1 MPNLIIRILTVLF
14 FLVFPKTEGYSFII
28 QKDSVRY
35 YLEESKKHVYSDFS
49 EAKKLLIK
57 AEAVAKKSNDPNLI
71 ADVAHNYAA
80 SYYIVGTYD
89 VALQKFMEA
98 LSLYEQNNNKLGIAK
113 CLIGQG
119 LIQQGIGRNRE
130 AIKLFEE
137 ANEIVKELNDM
148 VLESK
153 VYLNIGISQIE
164 LKDIEG
170 SYHNFHKSLKLAT
183 LNKDANMEHLSQN
196 RLGNIHY
203 LRNDLDS
210 SIYYYKKILDNESLA
225 NPWEKSFANTGL
237 SEVYI
242 KQGDYK
248 KAEEYGLKGF
258 EAAKEAQAKWDIARA
273 AEILSI
279 AYKNDNNYELAF
291 KYLAIC
297 KSYNDSLF
305 NDSKLKEI
313 NLLQLKRKEA
323 ENEKL
328 IAKNE
333 AAQHKLKNTRL
344 FSVSVILFML
354 YLLTIIYQYTKNSKI
369 REKLYSEL
377 ELKNQDIE
385 SKQMLIS
392 AQNHNLS
399 ELNQTKNKL
408 FSILS
413 HDLRAPI
420 ASIQQVLGLLRE
432 GEISSEELKVLAEH
446 LITQVDSTSIM
457 LNNILHWSMTQLDG
471 AKINKENMDLKEI
484 VQESI
489 AALQLIAKAKEI
501 RFIHVDS
508 ETTAVVDADKG
519 HVQIILNN
527 LLSNAIKF
535 TPLSGT
541 IEIRY
546 SEDEL
551 FSNIHI
557 NDSGTG
563 ISQAKI
569 EEILNFDKRLVSEKG
584 TDFEEGTGLGLL
596 LVKQFL
602 SDNNGK
608 LDIVHHESGGTEFIV
623 SLPKAKYF

>member
-1 MPNLIIRILTVLF
+1 L
-14 FLVFPKTEGYSFII
+14 PKTESYSFNL

-35 YLEESKKHVYSDFS
+35 YLEESKKQVYSDFKV
-49 EAKKLLIK
+49 AKKSLIK
-57 AEAVAKKSNDPNLI
+57 AEAIAKKSKDPNLI

-98 LSLYEQNNNKLGIAK
+98 LSLYEETDNKLGIAK

-119 LIQQGIGRNRE
+119 LIQQGIGRNKE
-130 AIKLFEE
+130 AIKLFQK
-137 ANEIVKELNDM
+137 ANTIIKELNDT

-164 LKDIEG
+164 LKEIDE
-170 SYHNFHKSLKLAT
+170 SYDNFHKSLKLAVQ
-183 LNKDANMEHLSQN
+183 NKDSNMEHLSQN
-196 RLGNIHY
+196 RLGNLHY

-210 SIYYYKKILDNESLA
+210 SVYYYKKVLDASQA
-225 NPWEKSFANTGL
+225 NQWEKSFANTGL

-242 KQGDYK
+242 KKGDYK

-258 EAAKEAQAKWDIARA
+258 EAAKNTQAKWDIARA

-279 AYKNDNNYELAF
+279 AYKNDHNYELAF

-305 NDSKLKEI
+305 NDAKLKEI

-328 IAKNE
+328 VAKNE
-333 AAQHKLKNTRL
+333 AAQHKLKSTRL

-354 YLLTIIYQYTKNSKI
+354 YLLTIIYQYTKNNKV

-385 SKQMLIS
+385 SQQMLIT

-413 HDLRAPI
+413 HDLRSPI

-471 AKINKENMDLKEI
+471 AKINKENIDLEK
-484 VQESI
+484 VVRDSI
-489 AALQLIAKAKEI
+489 AGLNLMAKAKEI
-501 RFIHVDS
+501 KFIHTNS
-508 ETTAVVDADKG
+508 EKDTVVDADKG

-535 TPLSGT
+535 TPIAGT

-546 SEDEL
+546 SEDGT
-551 FSNIHI
+551 FIHMHI
-557 NDSGTG
+557 NDSGKG

-569 EEILNFDKRLVSEKG
+569 EEILNFDKRVVSEKG
-584 TDFEEGTGLGLL
+584 TGFEEGTGLGLL

-602 SDNNGK
+602 SDNNGQ
-608 LDIVHHESGGTEFIV
+608 LDIVHHQEGGTEFIA

>member
-1 MPNLIIRILTVLF
+1 M
-14 FLVFPKTEGYSFII
+14 PKTESYSFNL

-35 YLEESKKHVYSDFS
+35 YLEESKKQVYSDFKA
-49 EAKKLLIK
+49 AKKSLVK
-57 AEAVAKKSNDPNLI
+57 AEAIAKKSKDPNLI

-98 LSLYEQNNNKLGIAK
+98 LSLYEETDNKLGIAK

-119 LIQQGIGRNRE
+119 LIQQGIGRNKE
-130 AIKLFEE
+130 AIKLFQK
-137 ANEIVKELNDM
+137 ANTIIKELNDT

-164 LKDIEG
+164 LKEIDD
-170 SYHNFHKSLKLAT
+170 SYDNFHKSLKLAVQ
-183 LNKDANMEHLSQN
+183 NKDSNMEHLSQN
-196 RLGNIHY
+196 RLGNLHY

-210 SIYYYKKILDNESLA
+210 SVYYYKKVLDASQA
-225 NPWEKSFANTGL
+225 NQWEKSFANTGL

-242 KQGDYK
+242 KKGDYK

-258 EAAKEAQAKWDIARA
+258 EAAKNTQAKWDIARA

-279 AYKNDNNYELAF
+279 AYKNDHNYELAF

-305 NDSKLKEI
+305 NDAKLKEI

-328 IAKNE
+328 VAKNE

-354 YLLTIIYQYTKNSKI
+354 YLLTIIYQYTKNNKV

-385 SKQMLIS
+385 SQQMLIT

-413 HDLRAPI
+413 HDLRSPI

-471 AKINKENMDLKEI
+471 AKINKENIDLEK
-484 VQESI
+484 VVRDSI
-489 AALQLIAKAKEI
+489 AGLNLMAKAKEI
-501 RFIHVDS
+501 KFIHTNS
-508 ETTAVVDADKG
+508 EKDTVVDADKG

-535 TPLSGT
+535 TPIAGT

-546 SEDEL
+546 SEDGT
-551 FSNIHI
+551 FIHMHI
-557 NDSGTG
+557 NDSGKG

-569 EEILNFDKRLVSEKG
+569 EEILNFDKRVVSEKG
-584 TDFEEGTGLGLL
+584 TGFEEGTGLGLL

-602 SDNNGK
+602 SDNNGQ
-608 LDIVHHESGGTEFIV
+608 LDIVHHQEGGTEFIA

>member
-1 MPNLIIRILTVLF
+1 MLRSIIRLLTLLV
-14 FLVFPKTEGYSFII
+14 FLVLPKTECYSFTTH
-28 QKDSVRY
+28 KDSVRY
-35 YLEESKKHVYSDFS
+35 YLEESKKQVYSDF
-49 EAKKLLIK
+49 KK
-57 AEAVAKKSNDPNLI
+57 AERLLKKADVVAKKSKDPNLI
-71 ADVAHNYAA
+71 ADVAHNYGA

-98 LSLYEQNNNKLGIAK
+98 LWLYEESNNKVGIAK

-119 LIQQGIGRNRE
+119 LIQQGIGRNKE
-130 AIKLFEE
+130 AIKLFQS
-137 ANEIVKELNDM
+137 AGVIIKELKDK

-153 VYLNIGISQIE
+153 IYFNIGISQIE
-164 LKDIEG
+164 LADLDN
-170 SYHNFHKSLKLAT
+170 SYDNFLKSLKLAGQ
-183 LNKDANMEHLSQN
+183 NKDRNMIHLSQN

-203 LRNDLDS
+203 LKNDLDS
-210 SIYYYKKILDNESLA
+210 SVYYYKKVIEDSSDA
-225 NPWEKSFANTGL
+225 NGWERSFAFTGL

-242 KQGDYK
+242 KKGDYK
-248 KAEEYGLKGF
+248 LAEKFGLKGF
-258 EAAKEAQAKWDIARA
+258 EAAKSAQAKWDIARA

-279 AYKNDNNYELAF
+279 AYKNDNNYQLAF

-297 KSYNDSLF
+297 KTYNDSLF

-354 YLLTIIYQYTKNSKI
+354 YLLTIIYQYTQNSKAK
-369 REKLYSEL
+369 EKLYKEL

-385 SKQMLIS
+385 SQKMLII

-399 ELNQTKNKL
+399 ELNQTKNRL

-413 HDLRAPI
+413 HDLRSPI
-420 ASIQQVLGLLRE
+420 ASIQQVLGLLKE
-432 GEISSEELKVLAEH
+432 GEISDEELKVLSEH

-471 AKINKENMDLKEI
+471 AKINKENIDLEATVKD
-484 VQESI
+484 SI
-489 AALQLIAKAKEI
+489 AALELTAKAKEI
-501 RFIHVDS
+501 EIIHTAS
-508 ETTAVVDADKG
+508 EKDIVVDADKG
-519 HVQIILNN
+519 HVHIILNN

-535 TPLSGT
+535 TPLAGT
-541 IEIRY
+541 IEVWY
-546 SEDEL
+546 SEDEV
-551 FSNIHI
+551 FYSAHI
-557 NDSGTG
+557 TDSGTG
-563 ISQAKI
+563 ISEIKI
-569 EEILNFDKRLVSEKG
+569 EEILNFDKRMVSERG
-584 TDFEEGTGLGLL
+584 TGFEEGTGLGLL

-608 LDIVHHESGGTEFIV
+608 LDIVHHEAGGTEFIA

>member
-1 MPNLIIRILTVLF
+1 M
-14 FLVFPKTEGYSFII
+14 PKTESYFFNL

-35 YLEESKKHVYSDFS
+35 YLEESKKQVYSDFKA
-49 EAKKLLIK
+49 AKKSLVK
-57 AEAVAKKSNDPNLI
+57 AEAIAKKSKDPNLI

-98 LSLYEQNNNKLGIAK
+98 LSLYEETDNKLGIAK

-119 LIQQGIGRNRE
+119 LIQQGIGRNKE
-130 AIKLFEE
+130 AIKLFQK
-137 ANEIVKELNDM
+137 ANTIIKELNDT

-164 LKDIEG
+164 LKEIDE
-170 SYHNFHKSLKLAT
+170 SYDNFHKSLKLAVQ
-183 LNKDANMEHLSQN
+183 NKDSNMEHLSQN
-196 RLGNIHY
+196 RLGNLHY

-210 SIYYYKKILDNESLA
+210 SVYYYKKVLDASQA
-225 NPWEKSFANTGL
+225 NQWEKSFANTGL

-242 KQGDYK
+242 KKGDYK

-258 EAAKEAQAKWDIARA
+258 EAAKNTQAKWDIARA

-279 AYKNDNNYELAF
+279 AYKNDHNYELAF

-305 NDSKLKEI
+305 NDAKLKEI

-328 IAKNE
+328 VAKNE

-354 YLLTIIYQYTKNSKI
+354 YLLTIIYQYTKNNKV

-385 SKQMLIS
+385 SQQMLIT

-413 HDLRAPI
+413 HDLRSPI

-471 AKINKENMDLKEI
+471 AKINKENIDLEK
-484 VQESI
+484 VVKDSI
-489 AALQLIAKAKEI
+489 AGLNLMAKAKEI
-501 RFIHVDS
+501 KFIHTNS
-508 ETTAVVDADKG
+508 EKDTVVDADKG

-535 TPLSGT
+535 TPIAGT

-546 SEDEL
+546 SEDGT
-551 FSNIHI
+551 FIHMHI
-557 NDSGTG
+557 NDSGKG

-569 EEILNFDKRLVSEKG
+569 EEILNFDKRVVSEKG
-584 TDFEEGTGLGLL
+584 TGFEEGTGLGLL

-602 SDNNGK
+602 SDNNGQ
-608 LDIVHHESGGTEFIV
+608 LDIVHHQEGGTEFIA

>member
-1 MPNLIIRILTVLF
+1 L
-14 FLVFPKTEGYSFII
+14 PKTESYSFNL

-35 YLEESKKHVYSDFS
+35 YLEESKKQVYSDFKA
-49 EAKKLLIK
+49 AKKSLVK
-57 AEAVAKKSNDPNLI
+57 AEAIAKKSKDPNLI

-98 LSLYEQNNNKLGIAK
+98 LSLYEETDNKLGIAK

-119 LIQQGIGRNRE
+119 LIQQGIGRNKE
-130 AIKLFEE
+130 AIKLFQK
-137 ANEIVKELNDM
+137 ANTIIKELNDT

-164 LKDIEG
+164 LKEIDE
-170 SYHNFHKSLKLAT
+170 SYDNFHKSLKLAVQ
-183 LNKDANMEHLSQN
+183 NKDSNMEHLSQN
-196 RLGNIHY
+196 RLGNLHY

-210 SIYYYKKILDNESLA
+210 SVYYYKKVLDDSQA
-225 NPWEKSFANTGL
+225 NQWEKSFANTGL

-242 KQGDYK
+242 KKGDYK

-258 EAAKEAQAKWDIARA
+258 EAAKNTQAKWDIARA

-279 AYKNDNNYELAF
+279 AYKNDHNYELAF

-305 NDSKLKEI
+305 NDAKLKEI

-328 IAKNE
+328 VAKNE

-354 YLLTIIYQYTKNSKI
+354 YLLTIIYQYTKNNKV

-385 SKQMLIS
+385 SQQMLIT

-413 HDLRAPI
+413 HDLRSPI

-471 AKINKENMDLKEI
+471 AKINKENIDLEK
-484 VQESI
+484 VVKDSI
-489 AALQLIAKAKEI
+489 AGLNLMAKAKEI
-501 RFIHVDS
+501 KFIHTNS
-508 ETTAVVDADKG
+508 EKDTVVDADKG

-535 TPLSGT
+535 TPIAGT

-546 SEDEL
+546 SEDGT
-551 FSNIHI
+551 FIHMHI
-557 NDSGTG
+557 NDSGKG

-569 EEILNFDKRLVSEKG
+569 EEILNFDKRVVSEKG
-584 TDFEEGTGLGLL
+584 TGFEEGTGLGLL

-602 SDNNGK
+602 SDNNGQ
-608 LDIVHHESGGTEFIV
+608 LDIVHHQEGGTEFIA

>member
-1 MPNLIIRILTVLF
+1 M
-14 FLVFPKTEGYSFII
+14 PKTESYSFNL

-35 YLEESKKHVYSDFS
+35 YLEESKKQVYSDF
-49 EAKKLLIK
+49 K
-57 AEAVAKKSNDPNLI
+57 AAKKSLVKAEVIAKKSKDPNLI

-98 LSLYEQNNNKLGIAK
+98 LSLYEETDNKLGIAK

-119 LIQQGIGRNRE
+119 LIQQGIGRNKE
-130 AIKLFEE
+130 AIKLFQK
-137 ANEIVKELNDM
+137 ANTIIKELNDT

-164 LKDIEG
+164 LKEIDD
-170 SYHNFHKSLKLAT
+170 SYDNFHKSLKLAVQ
-183 LNKDANMEHLSQN
+183 NKDSNMEHLSQN
-196 RLGNIHY
+196 RLGNLHY
-203 LRNDLDS
+203 LRKDLDS
-210 SIYYYKKILDNESLA
+210 SVYYYKKVLDASQA
-225 NPWEKSFANTGL
+225 NQWEKSFANTGL

-242 KQGDYK
+242 EKGDYK

-258 EAAKEAQAKWDIARA
+258 EAAKNTQAKWDIARA

-279 AYKNDNNYELAF
+279 AYKNDHNYELAF

-305 NDSKLKEI
+305 NDAKLKEI

-328 IAKNE
+328 VAKNE

-354 YLLTIIYQYTKNSKI
+354 YLLTIIYQYTKNNKV

-385 SKQMLIS
+385 SQQMLIT

-413 HDLRAPI
+413 HDLRSPI

-471 AKINKENMDLKEI
+471 AKINKEDIDLEKM
-484 VQESI
+484 VKDSI
-489 AALQLIAKAKEI
+489 AGLNLMAKAKEI
-501 RFIHVDS
+501 KFIHTNS
-508 ETTAVVDADKG
+508 EKDTVVDADKG

-535 TPLSGT
+535 TPIAGT

-546 SEDEL
+546 SEDGT
-551 FSNIHI
+551 FIHMHI
-557 NDSGTG
+557 NDSGKG

-569 EEILNFDKRLVSEKG
+569 EEILNFDKRVVSEKG
-584 TDFEEGTGLGLL
+584 TGFEEGTGLGLL

-602 SDNNGK
+602 SDNNGQ
-608 LDIVHHESGGTEFIV
+608 LDIVHHQEGGTEFIA

>member
-1 MPNLIIRILTVLF
+1 M
-14 FLVFPKTEGYSFII
+14 PKTESYSFNL

-35 YLEESKKHVYSDFS
+35 YLEESKKQVYSDFKV
-49 EAKKLLIK
+49 AKKSLIK
-57 AEAVAKKSNDPNLI
+57 AEAIAKKSKDPNLI

-98 LSLYEQNNNKLGIAK
+98 LSLYEETDNKLGIAK

-119 LIQQGIGRNRE
+119 LIQQGIGRNKE
-130 AIKLFEE
+130 AIKLFQK
-137 ANEIVKELNDM
+137 ANTIIKELNDT

-164 LKDIEG
+164 LKEIDE
-170 SYHNFHKSLKLAT
+170 SYDNFHKSLKLAVQ
-183 LNKDANMEHLSQN
+183 NKDSNMEHLSQN
-196 RLGNIHY
+196 RLGNLHY

-210 SIYYYKKILDNESLA
+210 SVYYYKKVLDASQA
-225 NPWEKSFANTGL
+225 NQWEKSFANTGL

-242 KQGDYK
+242 KKGDYK

-258 EAAKEAQAKWDIARA
+258 EAAKNTQAKWDIARA

-279 AYKNDNNYELAF
+279 AYKNDHNYELAF

-305 NDSKLKEI
+305 NDAKLKEI

-328 IAKNE
+328 VAKNE
-333 AAQHKLKNTRL
+333 AAQHKLKSTRL

-354 YLLTIIYQYTKNSKI
+354 YLLTIIYQYTKNNKV

-385 SKQMLIS
+385 SQQMLIT

-413 HDLRAPI
+413 HDLRSPI

-471 AKINKENMDLKEI
+471 AKINKENIDLEK
-484 VQESI
+484 VVRDSI
-489 AALQLIAKAKEI
+489 AGLNLMAKAKEI
-501 RFIHVDS
+501 KFIHTNS
-508 ETTAVVDADKG
+508 EKDTVVDADKG

-535 TPLSGT
+535 TPIAGT

-546 SEDEL
+546 SEDGT
-551 FSNIHI
+551 FIHMHI
-557 NDSGTG
+557 NDSGKG

-569 EEILNFDKRLVSEKG
+569 EEILNFDKRVVSEKG
-584 TDFEEGTGLGLL
+584 TGFEEGTGLGLL

-602 SDNNGK
+602 SDNNGQ
-608 LDIVHHESGGTEFIV
+608 LDIVHHQEGGTEFIA

>member
-1 MPNLIIRILTVLF
+1 L
-14 FLVFPKTEGYSFII
+14 PKTESYSFNL

-35 YLEESKKHVYSDFS
+35 YLEESKKQVYSDF
-49 EAKKLLIK
+49 K
-57 AEAVAKKSNDPNLI
+57 AAKKSLVKAEVIAKKSKDPNLI

-98 LSLYEQNNNKLGIAK
+98 LSLYEETDNKLGIAK

-119 LIQQGIGRNRE
+119 LIQQGIGRNKE
-130 AIKLFEE
+130 AIKLFQK
-137 ANEIVKELNDM
+137 ANTIIKELNDT

-164 LKDIEG
+164 LKEIDD
-170 SYHNFHKSLKLAT
+170 SYDNFHKSLKLAVQ
-183 LNKDANMEHLSQN
+183 NKDSNMEHLSQN
-196 RLGNIHY
+196 RLGNLHY
-203 LRNDLDS
+203 LRKDLDS
-210 SIYYYKKILDNESLA
+210 SVYYYKKVLDASQA
-225 NPWEKSFANTGL
+225 NQWEKSFANTGL

-242 KQGDYK
+242 EKGDYK

-258 EAAKEAQAKWDIARA
+258 EAAKNTQAKWDIARA

-279 AYKNDNNYELAF
+279 AYKNDHNYELAF

-305 NDSKLKEI
+305 NDAKLKEI

-328 IAKNE
+328 VAKNE

-354 YLLTIIYQYTKNSKI
+354 YLLTIIYQYTKNNKV

-385 SKQMLIS
+385 SQQMLIT

-413 HDLRAPI
+413 HDLRSPI

-471 AKINKENMDLKEI
+471 AKINKEDIDLEKM
-484 VQESI
+484 VKDSI
-489 AALQLIAKAKEI
+489 AGLNLMAKAKEI
-501 RFIHVDS
+501 KFIHTNS
-508 ETTAVVDADKG
+508 EKDTVVDADKG

-535 TPLSGT
+535 TPIAGT

-546 SEDEL
+546 SEDGT
-551 FSNIHI
+551 FIHMHI
-557 NDSGTG
+557 NDSGKG

-569 EEILNFDKRLVSEKG
+569 EEILNFDKRVVSEKG
-584 TDFEEGTGLGLL
+584 TGFEEGTGLGLL

-602 SDNNGK
+602 SDNNGQ
-608 LDIVHHESGGTEFIV
+608 LDIVHHQEGGTEFIA

>member
-1 MPNLIIRILTVLF
+1 M
-14 FLVFPKTEGYSFII
+14 PKTESYSFNL

-35 YLEESKKHVYSDFS
+35 YLEESKKQVYSDFKA
-49 EAKKLLIK
+49 AKKSLVK
-57 AEAVAKKSNDPNLI
+57 AEAIAKKSKDPNLI

-89 VALQKFMEA
+89 VALQKFIEA
-98 LSLYEQNNNKLGIAK
+98 LSLYEETDNKLGIAK

-119 LIQQGIGRNRE
+119 LIQQGIGRNKE
-130 AIKLFEE
+130 AIKLFQK
-137 ANEIVKELNDM
+137 ANTIIKELNDT

-164 LKDIEG
+164 LKEIDE
-170 SYHNFHKSLKLAT
+170 SYDNFHKSLKLAVQ
-183 LNKDANMEHLSQN
+183 NKDSNMEHLSQN
-196 RLGNIHY
+196 RLGNLHY

-210 SIYYYKKILDNESLA
+210 SVYYYKKVLDA
-225 NPWEKSFANTGL
+225 NQANQWEKSFANTGL

-242 KQGDYK
+242 KKGDYK

-258 EAAKEAQAKWDIARA
+258 EAAKNTQAKWDIARA

-279 AYKNDNNYELAF
+279 AYKNDHNYELAF

-305 NDSKLKEI
+305 NDAKLKEI

-328 IAKNE
+328 VAKNE

-354 YLLTIIYQYTKNSKI
+354 YLLTIIYQYTKNNKV

-385 SKQMLIS
+385 SQQMLIT

-413 HDLRAPI
+413 HDLRSPI

-471 AKINKENMDLKEI
+471 AKINKENIDLEK
-484 VQESI
+484 VVKDSI
-489 AALQLIAKAKEI
+489 AGLNLMAKAKEI
-501 RFIHVDS
+501 KFIHTNS
-508 ETTAVVDADKG
+508 EKDTVVDADKG

-535 TPLSGT
+535 TPIAGT

-546 SEDEL
+546 SEDGT
-551 FSNIHI
+551 FIHMHI
-557 NDSGTG
+557 NDSGKG

-569 EEILNFDKRLVSEKG
+569 EEILNFDKRVVSEKG
-584 TDFEEGTGLGLL
+584 TGFEEGTGLGLL

-602 SDNNGK
+602 SDNNGQ
-608 LDIVHHESGGTEFIV
+608 LDIVHHQEGGTEFIA

>member
-1 MPNLIIRILTVLF
+1 M
-14 FLVFPKTEGYSFII
+14 PKTESYSFNL

-35 YLEESKKHVYSDFS
+35 YLEESKKQVYSDFKA
-49 EAKKLLIK
+49 AKKSLVK
-57 AEAVAKKSNDPNLI
+57 AEAIAKKSKDPNLI

-89 VALQKFMEA
+89 IALQKFMEA
-98 LSLYEQNNNKLGIAK
+98 LSLYEETDNKLGIAK

-119 LIQQGIGRNRE
+119 LIQQGIGRNKE
-130 AIKLFEE
+130 AIKLFQK
-137 ANEIVKELNDM
+137 ANTIIKELNDT

-164 LKDIEG
+164 LKEIDE
-170 SYHNFHKSLKLAT
+170 SYDNFHKSLKLAVQ
-183 LNKDANMEHLSQN
+183 NKDSNMEHLSQN
-196 RLGNIHY
+196 RLGNLHY

-210 SIYYYKKILDNESLA
+210 SVYYYKKVLDASQA
-225 NPWEKSFANTGL
+225 NQWEKSFANTGL

-242 KQGDYK
+242 KKGDYK

-258 EAAKEAQAKWDIARA
+258 EAAKNTQAKWDIARA

-279 AYKNDNNYELAF
+279 AYKNDHNYELAF

-305 NDSKLKEI
+305 NDAKLKEI

-328 IAKNE
+328 VAKNE

-354 YLLTIIYQYTKNSKI
+354 YLLTIIYQYTKNNKV

-385 SKQMLIS
+385 SQQMLIT

-413 HDLRAPI
+413 HDLRSPI

-471 AKINKENMDLKEI
+471 AKINKENIDLEK
-484 VQESI
+484 VVKDSI
-489 AALQLIAKAKEI
+489 AGLNLMAKAKEI
-501 RFIHVDS
+501 KFIHTNS
-508 ETTAVVDADKG
+508 EKDTVVDADKG

-535 TPLSGT
+535 TPIAGT

-546 SEDEL
+546 SEDGT
-551 FSNIHI
+551 FIHMHI
-557 NDSGTG
+557 NDSGKG

-569 EEILNFDKRLVSEKG
+569 EEILNFDKRVVSEKG
-584 TDFEEGTGLGLL
+584 TGFEEGTGLGLL

-602 SDNNGK
+602 SDNNGQ
-608 LDIVHHESGGTEFIV
+608 LDIVHHQEGGTEFIA

>member
-1 MPNLIIRILTVLF
+1 M
-14 FLVFPKTEGYSFII
+14 PKTESYSFNL

-35 YLEESKKHVYSDFS
+35 YLEESKKQVYSDFKA
-49 EAKKLLIK
+49 AKKSLVK
-57 AEAVAKKSNDPNLI
+57 AEAIAKKSKDPNLI

-98 LSLYEQNNNKLGIAK
+98 LSLYEETDNKLGIAK

-119 LIQQGIGRNRE
+119 LIQQGIGRNKE
-130 AIKLFEE
+130 AIKLFQK
-137 ANEIVKELNDM
+137 ANTIIKELNDT

-164 LKDIEG
+164 LKEIDD
-170 SYHNFHKSLKLAT
+170 SYDNFHKSLKLAVQ
-183 LNKDANMEHLSQN
+183 NKDSNMEHLSQN
-196 RLGNIHY
+196 RLGNLHY

-210 SIYYYKKILDNESLA
+210 SVYYYKKVLDASQA
-225 NPWEKSFANTGL
+225 NQWEKSFANTGL

-242 KQGDYK
+242 KKGDYK

-258 EAAKEAQAKWDIARA
+258 EAAKNTQAKWDIARA

-279 AYKNDNNYELAF
+279 AYKNDHNYELAF

-305 NDSKLKEI
+305 NDAKLKEI

-328 IAKNE
+328 VAKNE

-354 YLLTIIYQYTKNSKI
+354 YLLTIIYQYTKNNKV

-385 SKQMLIS
+385 SQQMLIT

-413 HDLRAPI
+413 HDLRSPI

-471 AKINKENMDLKEI
+471 AKINKEDIDLEKM
-484 VQESI
+484 VKDSI
-489 AALQLIAKAKEI
+489 AGLNLMAKAKEI
-501 RFIHVDS
+501 KFIHTNS
-508 ETTAVVDADKG
+508 EKDTVVDADKG

-535 TPLSGT
+535 TPIAGT

-546 SEDEL
+546 SEDGT
-551 FSNIHI
+551 FIHMHI
-557 NDSGTG
+557 NDSGKG

-569 EEILNFDKRLVSEKG
+569 EEILNFDKRVVSEKG
-584 TDFEEGTGLGLL
+584 TGFEEGTGLGLL

-602 SDNNGK
+602 SDNNGQ
-608 LDIVHHESGGTEFIV
+608 LDIVHHQEGGTEFIA

>member
-1 MPNLIIRILTVLF
+1 M
-14 FLVFPKTEGYSFII
+14 PKTESYSFNL

-35 YLEESKKHVYSDFS
+35 YLEESKKQVYSDFKA
-49 EAKKLLIK
+49 AKKSLVK
-57 AEAVAKKSNDPNLI
+57 AEAIAKKSKDPNLI

-98 LSLYEQNNNKLGIAK
+98 LSLYEETDNKLGIAK

-119 LIQQGIGRNRE
+119 LIQQGIGRNKE
-130 AIKLFEE
+130 AIKLFQK
-137 ANEIVKELNDM
+137 ANTIIKELNDT

-164 LKDIEG
+164 LKEIDD
-170 SYHNFHKSLKLAT
+170 SYDNFHKSLKLAVQ
-183 LNKDANMEHLSQN
+183 NKDSNMEHLSQN
-196 RLGNIHY
+196 RLGNLHY

-210 SIYYYKKILDNESLA
+210 SVYYYKKVLDASQA
-225 NPWEKSFANTGL
+225 NQWEKSFANTGL

-242 KQGDYK
+242 KKGDYK
-248 KAEEYGLKGF
+248 KAEDYGLKGF
-258 EAAKEAQAKWDIARA
+258 EAAKNTQAKWDIARA

-279 AYKNDNNYELAF
+279 AYKNDHNYELAF

-305 NDSKLKEI
+305 NDAKLKEI

-328 IAKNE
+328 VAKNE

-354 YLLTIIYQYTKNSKI
+354 YLLTIIYQYTKNNKV

-385 SKQMLIS
+385 SQQMLIT

-413 HDLRAPI
+413 HDLRSPI

-471 AKINKENMDLKEI
+471 AKINKENIDLEK
-484 VQESI
+484 VVKDSI
-489 AALQLIAKAKEI
+489 AGLNLMAKAKEI
-501 RFIHVDS
+501 KFIHTNS
-508 ETTAVVDADKG
+508 EKDTVVDADKG

-535 TPLSGT
+535 TPIAGT

-546 SEDEL
+546 SEDGT
-551 FSNIHI
+551 FIHMHI
-557 NDSGTG
+557 NDSGKG

-569 EEILNFDKRLVSEKG
+569 EEILNFDKRVVSEKG
-584 TDFEEGTGLGLL
+584 TGFEEGTGLGLL

-602 SDNNGK
+602 SDNNGQ
-608 LDIVHHESGGTEFIV
+608 LDIVHHQEGGTEFIA